1 MSSFL
6 WSLIPLAYLMGSL
19 STAVIVSKLFGLPD
33 PRQEG
38 SKNPGAT
45 NVLRLGGKKAAA
57 ITLIGDALKGLI
69 PVLIARHL
77 EVPLEML
84 AAVGLAA
91 FLGHLFPIFFGFR
104 GGKGVA
110 TALGVLSGFSIWVGL
125 AVLATWLLMA
135 FLFRISSLAA
145 LMAAALSPLYLW
157 LILHSEVLAG
167 AALAM
172 ALLLI
177 SRHRGNIERLLKGQE
192 SRIGSKKRS
201 EPSEPSGG

>member
-145 LMAAALSPLYLW
+145 LLAAALSPLYLW

-201 EPSEPSGG
+201 EPSGG

>member
-69 PVLIARHL
+69 PVLIARHFEL
-77 EVPLEML
+77 PVEIL

-91 FLGHLFPIFFGFR
+91 FLGHLFPVFFGFR

-145 LMAAALSPLYLW
+145 LLAAALSPLYLW
-157 LILHSEVLAG
+157 LILHSGVLAG

-177 SRHRGNIERLLKGQE
+177 SRHRGNIERLLKGEE

-201 EPSEPSGG
+201 DSSGG

>member
-69 PVLIARHL
+69 PVLIARHFEL
-77 EVPLEML
+77 PVEIL

-91 FLGHLFPIFFGFR
+91 FLGHLFPVFFGFR

-145 LMAAALSPLYLW
+145 LLAAALSPLYLW
-157 LILHSEVLAG
+157 LILHSGVLAG

-177 SRHRGNIERLLKGQE
+177 SRHRGNIERLLKGEE

-201 EPSEPSGG
+201 ESSGG

>member
-201 EPSEPSGG
+201 EPSGG

>member
-69 PVLIARHL
+69 PVLIARHFEL
-77 EVPLEML
+77 PVEIL

-91 FLGHLFPIFFGFR
+91 FLGHLFPVFFGFR
-104 GGKGVA
+104 G
-110 TALGVLSGFSIWVGL
+110 
-125 AVLATWLLMA
+125 
-135 FLFRISSLAA
+135 
-145 LMAAALSPLYLW
+145 
-157 LILHSEVLAG
+157 
-167 AALAM
+167 
-172 ALLLI
+172 
-177 SRHRGNIERLLKGQE
+177 
-192 SRIGSKKRS
+192 
-201 EPSEPSGG
+201 

>member
-1 MSSFL
+1 MSSLL

-69 PVLIARHL
+69 PVLIARHFEL
-77 EVPLEML
+77 PLEIL

-91 FLGHLFPIFFGFR
+91 FLGHLFPVFFGFR

-135 FLFRISSLAA
+135 FLFRFSSLAA
-145 LMAAALSPLYLW
+145 LLAAALSPLYLW
-157 LILHSEVLAG
+157 LILHSAVLAG

-177 SRHRGNIERLLKGQE
+177 SRHRGNIERLLKGEE
-192 SRIGSKKRS
+192 SRIGSNKRS
-201 EPSEPSGG
+201 ESSGG